1 MSSSYIDSANSEQLC
16 YIPCNFC
23 NIVLVVSVPCSN
35 LLDIVTVRCGHC
47 TNLWSVNM
55 AAAFHSNSW
64 QNHHQYLHHQVGNY
78 TNSPHDQYKIDCGS
92 SSITNNSTHTHE
104 ERIVNRPPEK
114 RQRGPS
120 AYNQFIKEE
129 IQRIKANNPDIAHR
143 EAFSTAAKNWAHFPH
158 IQFGLRLE
166 TDNQAKL
173 GASEFNKSQLQID
186 QIPPLLNFPA
196 TSPPEFSISVMK
208 KVKRKLGKYEVGRT
222 IGEGTFAK
230 VKFARNTETG
240 ENVAIKVLAKSTI
253 LKHRMV
259 EQIKREIS
267 IMKIVRHP
275 CIVRLHEVLASQTK
289 IYIIQEFVTGGEL
302 FDKIVHLGRLSEDE
316 ARRYFQQL
324 IDAIAHCHSKGV
336 YHRDL
341 KPENLLLDFQENL
354 KISDFGLSALPQQGV
369 ELLYTT
375 CGTPNYVAPEVLSNR
390 GYDGA
395 AADVWSCGIILYV
408 LMAGYLP
415 FEETDLP
422 TLYTK
427 IKAAEFSCPFWFS
440 PGATSLIQK
449 IIDPNPQTRIKIDGI
464 KRDPWFR
471 KNYRA
476 VRAKADEVVN
486 LDDVRAVFD
495 DIEDAFVSEKSED
508 SESGPL
514 VMNAFEM
521 ITLSQGLN
529 LSALFDRRQDYVK
542 RQTRFV
548 SRQPAK
554 VIIETIEAAAESL
567 GLKVHTRDYKTR
579 IEGVTANRAGQFAVV
594 LEVFQVAPSLFMV
607 DVRKAA
613 GDTLEYHKF
622 YKTFCTKI
630 DDVIWK
636 PKEGMSNAVLLRT
649 MTR

>member
-1 MSSSYIDSANSEQLC
+1 
-16 YIPCNFC
+16 
-23 NIVLVVSVPCSN
+23 
-35 LLDIVTVRCGHC
+35 
-47 TNLWSVNM
+47 
-55 AAAFHSNSW
+55 
-64 QNHHQYLHHQVGNY
+64 
-78 TNSPHDQYKIDCGS
+78 
-92 SSITNNSTHTHE
+92 
-104 ERIVNRPPEK
+104 
-114 RQRGPS
+114 
-120 AYNQFIKEE
+120 
-129 IQRIKANNPDIAHR
+129 
-143 EAFSTAAKNWAHFPH
+143 
-158 IQFGLRLE
+158 
-166 TDNQAKL
+166 
-173 GASEFNKSQLQID
+173 
-186 QIPPLLNFPA
+186 
-196 TSPPEFSISVMK
+196 MK

-259 EQIKREIS
+259 EQIEREIS
-267 IMKIVRHP
+267 VMKIVRHP
-275 CIVRLHEVLASQTK
+275 CIVRLHEVLASQTT
-289 IYIIQEFVTGGEL
+289 IYIIQEFVAGGEL
-302 FDKIVHLGRLSEDE
+302 YDKIHLGRLSEDE

-354 KISDFGLSALPQQGV
+354 KVSDFGLSALPQQGV

-375 CGTPNYVAPEVLSNR
+375 CGTPNYVAPEVLDNQ

-415 FEETDLP
+415 FDEADLP

-427 IKAAEFSCPFWFS
+427 IKAAEFSCPFWFF
-440 PGATSLIQK
+440 PGATSLIRK
-449 IIDPNPQTRIKIDGI
+449 IIDPNPQTRIKIEGI

-471 KNYRA
+471 KNYIA

-486 LDDVRAVFD
+486 LDDVRAVFN
-495 DIEDAFVSEKSED
+495 DIEVESIYIRFLDAFVSEKSED
-508 SESGPL
+508 SESGPWI
-514 VMNAFEM
+514 MNAFEM

-548 SRQPAK
+548 SREPAK
-554 VIIETIEAAAESL
+554 VIIETIEAASESL

-579 IEGVTANRAGQFAVV
+579 IEGETTKRGGQFAVV

-613 GDTLEYHKF
+613 GDTLEYHKAF
-622 YKTFCTKI
+622 VMCICSSTKPSAL
-630 DDVIWK
+630 K
-636 PKEGMSNAVLLRT
+636 LTTSFGNQRRARGGSRQGRSHSAARRFGRT
-649 MTR
+649 Q